1 MHGLLFAASGGRAQ
15 RRRKK
20 VMEWSDK
27 TFKNIEEGEAKS
39 ETN

>member
-1 MHGLLFAASGGRAQ
+1 MRAPLFVNSDRRAQ

-27 TFKNIEEGEAKS
+27 TFKNTEEG
-39 ETN
+39 